1 MSSRPTDL
9 SPALQDYAKAIYVLE
24 QRSGRVSTTALAER
38 LGVTPASVS
47 GMIRTLVERELVR
60 HEPYHGIT
68 LTKKGVAVALEVI
81 RHHRLLE
88 LFLAESLG
96 VPWDRVHEEAEV
108 LEHALSEE
116 LEARI
121 AARLGYPTHDPHGDP
136 IPTPDGAI
144 EAPAGLPLAELE
156 PGTGG
161 VFIRVS
167 DEDPALLRL
176 LAEQRISI
184 GDRVELVDKESYS
197 VRVGDTVHV
206 LGAEVATAMRV
217 VAEHA

>member
-1 MSSRPTDL
+1 
-9 SPALQDYAKAIYVLE
+9 
-24 QRSGRVSTTALAER
+24 
-38 LGVTPASVS
+38 
-47 GMIRTLVERELVR
+47 
-60 HEPYHGIT
+60 
-68 LTKKGVAVALEVI
+68 VI

-121 AARLGYPTHDPHGDP
+121 AARLGHPTHDPHGDP

-144 EAPAGLPLAELE
+144 EAPAGRPLAELE
-156 PGTGG
+156 PGRSGIF
-161 VFIRVS
+161 VRVS

-176 LAEQRISI
+176 LAERRISI
-184 GDRVELVDKESYS
+184 GDRVELLDTDPYS
-197 VRVGDTVHV
+197 VRIGDTVHE
-206 LGAEVATAMRV
+206 LGADVATAMRV
-217 VAEHA
+217 VDERA